1 MALLFKGD
9 IGGFDEVMQFH
20 VQEPAVL
27 TCGDSADLTPIECE
41 TNPCW
46 LMISSGILLPFI
58 QCTYIQCIDI
68 YGDYI

>member
-1 MALLFKGD
+1 
-9 IGGFDEVMQFH
+9 MQFH

-27 TCGDSADLTPIECE
+27 TFGDSADLTPIECE

-58 QCTYIQCIDI
+58 HIVYNIHIYSVHIYSVYIYNYI